1 MLSFHQLVVL
11 LAFIQG
17 FQYGTKDINMYCL
30 SPLRIIVLASDIITE
45 LFIRVF
51 IAYNFP
57 KLFIILTI
65 VTDKYIQSLFKYLI
79 FSNKK

>member
-17 FQYGTKDINMYCL
+17 FQYGTKDINMFCL
-30 SPLRIIVLASDIITE
+30 SPLRIIVIAIDIMTE

-57 KLFIILTI
+57 KLFMIFTI
-65 VTDKYIQSLFKYLI
+65 VSDKYIQSLFKYLI
-79 FSNKK
+79 TNKK